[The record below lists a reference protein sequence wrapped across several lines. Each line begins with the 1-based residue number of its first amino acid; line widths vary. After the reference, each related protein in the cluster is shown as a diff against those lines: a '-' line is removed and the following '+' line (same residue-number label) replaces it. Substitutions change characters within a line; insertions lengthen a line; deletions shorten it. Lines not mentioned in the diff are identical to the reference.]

1 MSEPFTARFHDD
13 EGWRCVLARE
23 GRTNLHVTYIS
34 DAGIIHRTAPRDC
47 LRFLQPL
54 LLKAAP
60 YPVDRMVRKFRE
72 VGRERGITEAAK
84 AELARV

>member
-1 MSEPFTARFHDD
+1 MSEPFTARFHDG

-23 GRTNLHVTYIS
+23 GRTHLHVTYIS
-34 DAGIIHRTAPRDC
+34 DAGVIHRAEPREDA
-47 LRFLQPL
+47 RYLQPL
-54 LLKAAP
+54 LLKTVP
-60 YPVDRMVRKFRE
+60 YPVERLTRKMRA